1 MSKTSII
8 AKAINDNI
16 AGGKTVAQVKSEL
29 AISDDDWQRFSA
41 KAYALNLEAEKK
53 KRIADTAKPHVST
66 TSPEQVQQIIDLNIR
81 LSLFAIIV
89 PVTSTVAELNY
100 AIKLAELLPASE
112 GALLELVERAAMHP
126 YFRALQKIGRFEQF
140 PYFKVAAKMIDAAT
154 LSYYRRN
161 YIACYLT
168 LVPVIEGILLRWLG
182 YDGANYQPDFDKLR
196 RFFQNGYQR
205 QPNPWNIEFHQ
216 LFCQACNELLAR
228 HFFRPT
234 TSGSAHDLFNRHLAA
249 HLLEDGEFATKANC
263 LRLFMLL
270 DAMTEI
276 YFYESRGED
285 PRAALHR
292 SQTEADMLIF
302 TSVQARSA
310 VRSPEDQMLNR

>member
-1 MSKTSII
+1 MSKTTII
-8 AKAINDNI
+8 AQAINADI
-16 AGGKTVAQVKSEL
+16 AGGKTVAQVKSDR
-29 AISDDDWQRFSA
+29 AISDNDWQRYSA

-53 KRIADTAKPHVST
+53 KRIADTAKRHVST
-66 TSPEQVQQIIDLNIR
+66 TSPEQVQQIIDLNTR
-81 LSLFAIIV
+81 LSPFAIIV
-89 PVTSTVAELNY
+89 PVTSTMAELNY
-100 AIKLAELLPASE
+100 ALKLAELLPASE
-112 GALLELVERAAMHP
+112 GSLLDLVERAEMQP

-182 YDGANYQPDFDKLR
+182 YDGASYQLDFDKLR

-216 LFCQACNELLAR
+216 LFSQACNELLAR

-234 TSGSAHDLFNRHLAA
+234 TSGSAHDLFNRHLAV
-249 HLLEDGEFATKANC
+249 HLLEDEEFATKANC

-276 YFYESRGED
+276 YFYETRGDD
-285 PRAALHR
+285 PRASLHP
-292 SQTEADMLIF
+292 SETEADTLLF
-302 TSVQARSA
+302 TSVQTLSA
-310 VRSPEDQMLNR
+310 VHSPEDQLLNS